1 MIGGVNLNRYKTLA
15 ANTIILGL
23 GQFGSKFL
31 VILMMGF
38 YQATLGK
45 AGYGEINNIV
55 DAAYLLMSL
64 ATLSIGESII
74 RFGLDSSYDNKQ
86 VFSIGMRV
94 TVLGVLGAMLYVPLT
109 GLFCNIF
116 PDNSV
121 LALLRDYAWLT
132 ILYVTTGSIKSTCAL
147 FVRSSG
153 HVRLYAID
161 GILTTVMNIAFN
173 FVLLFWLKLG
183 NLGYLLSV
191 ILADLCSI
199 IFLWFMADLKKHFT
213 LFRLDRD
220 MTKSMMRFCLPM
232 IPTSIMWWIIN
243 VSSSFMVSEMISFE
257 ASGIYKA
264 AYKLPSM
271 ISIFSGIF
279 SQAWN
284 MSAITENNSRTIANF
299 YTNVF
304 NIFQSFV
311 YVLAGGLLL
320 VIKPAIM
327 IFSDVEFYGS
337 YVYTPFLI
345 MSVVFTC
352 FSTFMGSVYVASKQ
366 SMRSMVT
373 CAIGAGV
380 NIILNIVLISLMG
393 VHGAA
398 LAGFASFLVIYI
410 VRAIDT
416 RKIVRMDLKIPKM
429 TINCI
434 LMIAMGMVIIF
445 VTNETHYYTALAVL
459 FLIILL
465 INFRSGITAVKM
477 ILKKEKIK

>member
-1 MIGGVNLNRYKTLA
+1 MNRYKTLA

-31 VILMMGF
+31 VIIMMGF
-38 YQATLGK
+38 YQAALGK

-55 DAAYLLMSL
+55 DTATLLMSL

-74 RFGLDSSYDNKQ
+74 RFGLDSAYDNKQ
-86 VFSIGMRV
+86 VFSIGLRV
-94 TVLGVLGAMLYVPLT
+94 TFGGVIGVMLFVPLV
-109 GLFCNIF
+109 GLFTNVF

-121 LALLRDYAWLT
+121 LALLRDYAWIT
-132 ILYVTTGSIKSTCAL
+132 VLYVATGSVKSSCAL
-147 FVRSSG
+147 FVRSTG

-161 GILTTVMNIAFN
+161 GILTTVNNIIFN
-173 FVLLFWLKLG
+173 LILLFWMNMG
-183 NLGYLLSV
+183 IIGYLLSV
-191 ILADLCSI
+191 ILADVCSI
-199 IFLWFMADLKKHFT
+199 IFLWFMAKLKNYVVIFGVN
-213 LFRLDRD
+213 RD
-220 MTKSMMRFCLPM
+220 MLKSMLRFCLPM
-232 IPTSIMWWIIN
+232 IPTSVMWWIIN

-311 YVLAGGLLL
+311 YVISGGLLL
-320 VIKPAIM
+320 VIKPAIA
-327 IFSDVEFYGS
+327 IICDEQFSIS
-337 YVYTPFLI
+337 YIYTPFLVL
-345 MSVVFTC
+345 SVAFTC

-373 CAIGAGV
+373 AGIGAAV
-380 NIILNIVLISLMG
+380 NIVLNLILINLLEIQ
-393 VHGAA
+393 GAA
-398 LAGFASFLVIYI
+398 LAGFISFLIIFI
-410 VRAIDT
+410 VRAADT
-416 RKIVRMDLKIPKM
+416 RKIVRMDLKLPKM
-429 TINCI
+429 LINSI
-434 LMIAMGMVIIF
+434 FLLLMSGVIIF
-445 VTNETHYYTALAVL
+445 VKNTIPYYVLLSVL
-459 FLIILL
+459 FAGILII
-465 INFRSGITAVKM
+465 NFKSTISAIKI
-477 ILKKEKIK
+477 ILKKETIK